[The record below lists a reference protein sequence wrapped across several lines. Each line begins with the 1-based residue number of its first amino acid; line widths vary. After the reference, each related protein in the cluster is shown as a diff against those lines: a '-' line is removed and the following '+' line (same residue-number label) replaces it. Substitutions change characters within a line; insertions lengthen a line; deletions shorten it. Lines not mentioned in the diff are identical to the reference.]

1 MLFVIYCNARDS
13 NEARLNPTVYLTTN
27 RQTQM
32 KHKNPFLVLATI
44 AVVLKHTADTIAQQT
59 QTFQTNDENYDDG
72 KMIVKLY
79 DNVTNFLFTHK
90 FHLHTQIS
98 SSAYFFSN

>member
-44 AVVLKHTADTIAQQT
+44 AVVLKHTAYDRS
-59 QTFQTNDENYDDG
+59 TNTNLSNKRRELRRRKDDR
-72 KMIVKLY
+72 
-79 DNVTNFLFTHK
+79 
-90 FHLHTQIS
+90 
-98 SSAYFFSN
+98 

>member
-44 AVVLKHTADTIAQQT
+44 AVVLNDRS
-59 QTFQTNDENYDDG
+59 TNTNLSNKRRELRRRKDDR
-72 KMIVKLY
+72 
-79 DNVTNFLFTHK
+79 
-90 FHLHTQIS
+90 
-98 SSAYFFSN
+98 

>member
-13 NEARLNPTVYLTTN
+13 NEARPNPTVYLTTN

-32 KHKNPFLVLATI
+32 KHKNPFFVLATI
-44 AVVLKHTADTIAQQT
+44 AVVLKHTA